1 VRKYS
6 GLKSNKMK
14 TLKLFFL
21 TCCML
26 YAASLEA
33 ATIRVKNGQS
43 IQKAIAQAAVGDT
56 LIIEKGTY
64 AENEI
69 TIRKPLTLIGESY
82 PIIDGREKGN
92 VFLVASEN
100 VHIRGL
106 KIINTGMSNMD
117 DSAGI
122 KFFDS
127 KNCTVEDNI
136 LEETF
141 FGLHFSNSS
150 NLTIKNNRLSSHAE
164 REYQTGNGIHLWKCR
179 DSFIEGNTVSGHRDG
194 IYLEFVTNTV
204 STGNMIEANKRYGLH
219 FMFSHD
225 NSYIQNT
232 FRKNGAGVAVMYTRN
247 VLMKENIFEE
257 SEGASSYGIL
267 LKDITDSEVVGNIF
281 RNNTIGIYM
290 EGCSRSTFKS
300 NSFTQN
306 GWAIK
311 LMASCDQNTFEE
323 NNFMANT
330 FDISTNGNVVLN
342 TLQHNYW
349 DKYEGYDLDKNRTGD
364 VPYRPI
370 SLFSVIVEKIPAAVI
385 LWRSFLVT
393 LLDRMEKVLPS
404 ITPENMIDNSPKMR
418 PYDIRT
424 ANT

>member
-1 VRKYS
+1 
-6 GLKSNKMK
+6 MK
-14 TLKLFFL
+14 ISHLLFL
-21 TCCML
+21 TFLILSM
-26 YAASLEA
+26 ASLEA

-43 IQKAIAQAAVGDT
+43 IQKAITQAAGGDT

-290 EGCSRSTFKS
+290 EGCSRSTFNS
-300 NSFTQN
+300 NAFTHN

-349 DKYEGYDLDKNRTGD
+349 DKYEGYDLDKDRNGD

-424 ANT
+424 ENT